1 MTLTQ
6 LLNYESLLNCISLM
20 QAGVFCFSAC
30 GSDIFNSSQHMWQWK
45 AEAMCEIH
53 MHDIKSHFQ
62 QDFLAYCTRPV
73 CAFGNGMHWLLI
85 QQFLNLFAQIKIITK
100 SDENYVFMF

>member
-6 LLNYESLLNCISLM
+6 LLNYESLLKLYFPY
-20 QAGVFCFSAC
+20 AGWGLLFFFAC
-30 GSDIFNSSQHMWQWK
+30 GSDIFNSSQHMRQWK

-62 QDFLAYCTRPV
+62 PDFLAYRTRQV
-73 CAFGNGMHWLLI
+73 SVHLAMACIGCSFNS
-85 QQFLNLFAQIKIITK
+85 F
-100 SDENYVFMF
+100 